1 MAHINYYKILGLKR
15 NTTLEEIRKSY
26 RKLVLLYHPDK
37 NINKTKKEQEVA
49 EQKFKQVQEAYE
61 YLQKNHKDT
70 KKPQQRKP
78 RPSKPRQQK
87 KKTEPKSKRQKQQKT
102 KKHKTKNQNT
112 KKKDSK
118 LNKELFDILRANNI
132 SPETLCNIVADIL
145 K

>member
-1 MAHINYYKILGLKR
+1 MARINYYKILGLKR

-26 RKLVLLYHPDK
+26 LKLVLLYHPDK
-37 NINKTKKEQEVA
+37 NINKTKKEQQEAEV
-49 EQKFKQVQEAYE
+49 KFKKVQEAYE
-61 YLQKNHKDT
+61 YLQKYHKDT
-70 KKPQQRKP
+70 KKSQQRKP
-78 RPSKPRQQK
+78 RQSK
-87 KKTEPKSKRQKQQKT
+87 KKTEPKSKKQKQQKT
-102 KKHKTKNQNT
+102 KKPKTKKQNT